1 MRGALSLQLSVKG
14 HLLLIQLCLA
24 RAINVI

>member
-14 HLLLIQLCLA
+14 HLLLISVVLA
-24 RAINVI
+24 RAINVT